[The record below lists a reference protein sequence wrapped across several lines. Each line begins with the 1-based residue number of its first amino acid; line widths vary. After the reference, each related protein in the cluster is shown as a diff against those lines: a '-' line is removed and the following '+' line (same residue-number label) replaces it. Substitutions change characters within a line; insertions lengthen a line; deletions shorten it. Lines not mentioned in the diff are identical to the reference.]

1 MARSGEVASAL
12 RPYLRGRIPD
22 LEPEMIAVLRIA
34 AVALVGCLPAGES
47 ALVERDP
54 PPASAAV
61 VVDWNFMANEVAFAE
76 DQFLTFKGDRLGGRL
91 HEYSLA
97 V

>member
-1 MARSGEVASAL
+1 
-12 RPYLRGRIPD
+12 
-22 LEPEMIAVLRIA
+22 MIAVLRIA